1 MLPLGLA
8 QPNEQPRLLQQL
20 SRFYLLP
27 FPEKKIRI
35 PYNLNAPRTLHSWF
49 AYEQT
54 QPFQATMEATELE
67 VLTQDNA
74 VALSAWLESLN
85 THDDGREQTDPVK
98 NMSLYH
104 CMAFFPLV
112 AIC

>member
-1 MLPLGLA
+1 
-8 QPNEQPRLLQQL
+8 
-20 SRFYLLP
+20 
-27 FPEKKIRI
+27 
-35 PYNLNAPRTLHSWF
+35 
-49 AYEQT
+49 
-54 QPFQATMEATELE
+54 MEATELE